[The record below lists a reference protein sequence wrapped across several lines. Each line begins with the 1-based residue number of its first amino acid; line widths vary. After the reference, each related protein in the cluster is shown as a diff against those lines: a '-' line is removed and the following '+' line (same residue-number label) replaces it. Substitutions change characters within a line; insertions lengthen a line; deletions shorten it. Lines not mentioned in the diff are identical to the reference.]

1 MSVYNSSQ
9 RTQVLDPIIDIANN
23 RVEWKLNP
31 NSVYSTQMRVLN
43 LGAVTSK
50 AGGYNKLSGVL
61 SVVKNIY
68 LYDGTSS
75 TLDQVLD
82 ANKWLSFKSMNKG
95 HNNSESLNRNMIGN
109 FLGDSL
115 RTNLTIGS
123 EGFKKV
129 DVDRASTGKGIL
141 NVAECLPLLKAMKY
155 IPTTI
160 FKDVRLVIEF
170 EASAM
175 AVVSNS
181 LDTISSISNP
191 LLVVDEI
198 LDQGLIAQLTSDFRG
213 VGWKAIERDQQN
225 VVVDPSIKADEPKT
239 QTPVLH
245 LRGFDNKYLHRIVM
259 LTTPQQGL
267 DKTDGTVLG
276 GGSLQSVAL
285 IKEEYQFVV
294 NGRNKLTGNGITKS
308 SEKLDKLVQTWG
320 EMSISAGG
328 NTTGLY
334 NAADFSQDFLDVD
347 GRQSYLGLSLESF
360 IENLYVN
367 MKFEAQFNQEDK
379 DSGLDRF
386 NSNVNVVVFG
396 ECRKSIV
403 MGKDGSY
410 LITYN

>member
-43 LGAVTSK
+43 LGAIASK
-50 AGGYNKLSGVL
+50 QSGYNKLSGVL
-61 SVVKNIY
+61 SLIKNIY

-95 HNNSESLNRNMIGN
+95 HNHSESLNRNLIGN

-115 RTNLTIGS
+115 RTDLKVGS
-123 EGFKKV
+123 HGFKRA

-170 EASAM
+170 ESSAM
-175 AVVSNS
+175 AVIGNS
-181 LDTISSISNP
+181 LDTVSSISNP

-198 LDQGLIAQLTSDFRG
+198 LDQGLISQLTSDFRG

-259 LTTPQQGL
+259 LTTPQKGL

-334 NAADFSQDFLDVD
+334 NADDFSKDFLDVD
-347 GRQSYLGLSLESF
+347 GRQSYVGLSLESF

-367 MKFEAQFNQEDK
+367 MKFDAQFNQEDK